1 MPSTLSRRRR
11 SDCPISFALDVFG
24 DRWTLLVIRDLLFK
38 GKRHYQD
45 FCESEEGIATNVLA
59 DRLKRLEATGLI
71 TRDVAARIAGGVT
84 YHLPT
89 KGLNLAPMLV
99 EMILW
104 SAAHDPHTAAAP
116 EFVETAR
123 NDRGALLTKL
133 AASGDPA

>member
-11 SDCPISFALDVFG
+11 SNCPISFALDVFG

-71 TRDVAARIAGGVT
+71 TRDVAARNAGGVT
-84 YHLPT
+84 YHLTT
-89 KGLNLAPMLV
+89 KGRDLAPMLV

-104 SAAHDPHTAAAP
+104 SATHDPHTAAAP
-116 EFVETAR
+116 EFVKTAR
-123 NDRGALLTKL
+123 NDRTSLLTQL
-133 AASGDPA
+133 AASGDTA

>member
-1 MPSTLSRRRR
+1 VPSTLSRRRR
-11 SDCPISFALDVFG
+11 SNCPISFALDVFG

-71 TRDVAARIAGGVT
+71 TRDVAARNAGGVT
-84 YHLPT
+84 YHLTT
-89 KGLNLAPMLV
+89 KGRDLAPMLV

-104 SAAHDPHTAAAP
+104 SATHDPHTAAAP
-116 EFVETAR
+116 EFVKTAR
-123 NDRGALLTKL
+123 NDRTSLLTQL
-133 AASGDPA
+133 AASGDTA